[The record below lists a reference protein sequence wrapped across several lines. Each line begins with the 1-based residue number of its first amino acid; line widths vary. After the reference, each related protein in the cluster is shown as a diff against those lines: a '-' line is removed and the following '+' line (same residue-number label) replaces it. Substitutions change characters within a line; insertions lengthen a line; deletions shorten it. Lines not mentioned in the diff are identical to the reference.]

1 MKKPYLPA
9 LDGLRAFAVLAVIIY
24 HINPSLLPGGFL
36 GVTIF
41 FVLSGYLITDL
52 LLHEFIMTGSI
63 RLDHFW
69 LRRARRL
76 LPALY
81 TVLAVVSLYVV
92 FTMPKN
98 FLFLRGDLFAAL
110 LYVSN
115 WWLLFHH
122 ISYFASYQVAQPFL
136 HLWSLA
142 VEEQFYLLWPLLL
155 LFLFHWAK
163 NKTTF
168 YIVFIALAVLSVMLM
183 GILAGPD
190 PSRVYYGTDT
200 RAFSLII
207 GAILALRFP
216 SYHKHS
222 LPLPRYLI
230 TIFGVIT
237 FMFLL
242 VTMIVCDQYQ
252 AFLYPYGM
260 LLVSLATA
268 VMILLLMRTK
278 SGIARF
284 FAKQPLRYLG
294 KRSYS
299 LYLWHYP
306 IIVLTTPMNAT
317 QTPSI
322 IRPLFQIILSIVM
335 AELTYRFIEEPIHH
349 GITKKWSY
357 NIMAILPLS
366 AIVGLSFYV
375 LQSIPQKQAQAMVIP
390 SIAVALPS
398 FQTDSQPVTKEK
410 TMKKNHQPLHGN
422 MVTTIGDSIML
433 DLKPD
438 LLKYLPGIIVDGKVS
453 RQMYQ
458 LQDTLN
464 TLQKAHHLHKILVI
478 ELGTNGPFDPTIVEQ
493 QLNALHE
500 KGILIINTRVPR
512 PWQNDVNARLVD
524 VVKHVAHAHLLNWYA
539 ISSNHDAYFFPDG
552 VHLDSL
558 GARVLS
564 AWILHDL
571 MKFQLS

>member
-1 MKKPYLPA
+1 MKKTYLPA
-9 LDGLRAFAVLAVIIY
+9 LDGLRAFAVIAVILY

-52 LLHEFIMTGSI
+52 LLHEFMMTGSI
-63 RLDHFW
+63 RLDRFW
-69 LRRARRL
+69 LRRVRRL

-81 TVLAVVSLYVV
+81 TVLAVVSLYV
-92 FTMPKN
+92 FCTMPKN

-142 VEEQFYLLWPLLL
+142 VEEQFYLLWPLIL

-163 NKTTF
+163 TIKSF
-168 YIVFIALAVLSVMLM
+168 YVVFIALAIISVILM
-183 GILAGPD
+183 GFLTGPD

-200 RAFSLII
+200 RAFSLLI

-216 SYHKHS
+216 SFHKYS
-222 LPLPRYLI
+222 LALPRGLI
-230 TIFGVIT
+230 TMFGVIT
-237 FMFLL
+237 FMFLFI
-242 VTMIVCDQYQ
+242 TMFVCDQYQ

-268 VMILLLMRTK
+268 VMILLLMQTT

-306 IIVLTTPMNAT
+306 IIALTTPMNTAQSPT
-317 QTPSI
+317 M
-322 IRPLFQIILSIVM
+322 IRPLFQIILAIVM

-349 GITKKWSY
+349 GITKKWST
-357 NIMAILPLS
+357 NMMAILPLS

-375 LQSIPQKQAQAMVIP
+375 LQSIPQKPAQAMVIP
-390 SIAVALPS
+390 SIAVSLPS

-410 TMKKNHQPLHGN
+410 TKKKNYHPLHGN
-422 MVTTIGDSIML
+422 MITTIGDSIML

-438 LLKYLPGIIVDGKVS
+438 LLKYLPGIVVDGKVS

-458 LQDTLN
+458 LQDTLH
-464 TLQKAHHLHKILVI
+464 TLQKTHQLHKILVI
-478 ELGTNGPFDPTIVEQ
+478 ELGTNGPFDPTMVEQ

-500 KGILIINTRVPR
+500 KEILIINTRVPR
-512 PWQNDVNARLVD
+512 PWQNDVNARLED

-539 ISSNHDAYFFPDG
+539 ISGNHDVYFFPDG
-552 VHLDSL
+552 VHLNPL

-564 AWILHDL
+564 AWIMHDL
-571 MKFQLS
+571 INFQLS